1 MDSKQINDLVK
12 VDSNKYSNS
21 DSKFEYGTFS
31 NMNGKSGIYSIFNKI
46 TNKEYIGSTSNIGSR
61 ITKHFSELK
70 LNKHTNHAMQD
81 DFNEHGIDSFV
92 YRIVEECND
101 NLLEKE
107 REYQISKGIENLYN
121 EKISDYYIS
130 DSLKTIYSNTSKESH
145 KTKEY
150 REYMSIIKSN
160 QVAQYDLNGV
170 PIKVY
175 SRIEDVIKDNPT
187 FKAQTIRG
195 CCNGNKKTAYGY
207 IWRYIDDNGNVK
219 YKI

>member
-81 DFNEHGIDSFV
+81 DFNEHSIDSFV

-101 NLLEKE
+101 NLLEK
-107 REYQISKGIENLYN
+107 RKRISN
-121 EKISDYYIS
+121 
-130 DSLKTIYSNTSKESH
+130 
-145 KTKEY
+145 
-150 REYMSIIKSN
+150 IK
-160 QVAQYDLNGV
+160 
-170 PIKVY
+170 
-175 SRIEDVIKDNPT
+175 
-187 FKAQTIRG
+187 
-195 CCNGNKKTAYGY
+195 
-207 IWRYIDDNGNVK
+207 RY
-219 YKI
+219 

>member
-46 TNKEYIGSTSNIGSR
+46 TNKEYIGSTSNIG
-61 ITKHFSELK
+61 
-70 LNKHTNHAMQD
+70 
-81 DFNEHGIDSFV
+81 
-92 YRIVEECND
+92 
-101 NLLEKE
+101 
-107 REYQISKGIENLYN
+107 IENLYN

-130 DSLKTIYSNTSKESH
+130 DRLKTIYSNTSKESH

-207 IWRYIDDNGNVK
+207 IWRYIDDNSNVK

>member
-81 DFNEHGIDSFV
+81 LFIE
-92 YRIVEECND
+92 
-101 NLLEKE
+101 LLKNVMIIYQKKKE
-107 REYQISKGIENLYN
+107 NIKYQKVL
-121 EKISDYYIS
+121 KIFIMKRF
-130 DSLKTIYSNTSKESH
+130 L
-145 KTKEY
+145 
-150 REYMSIIKSN
+150 II
-160 QVAQYDLNGV
+160 
-170 PIKVY
+170 I
-175 SRIEDVIKDNPT
+175 
-187 FKAQTIRG
+187 
-195 CCNGNKKTAYGY
+195 
-207 IWRYIDDNGNVK
+207 
-219 YKI
+219 